1 MRDEQEYDKSIKE
14 QTDEIAELQKRLETA
29 RRDNSISGLK
39 RQQEILKEIEEAQKK
54 LEETTQDRIDENY
67 ENNIDNEI
75 DKLEEEEEKL
85 IEILDE
91 KFSEENIAKMVQQ
104 ALASG
109 FIEINGEIKTLQ
121 DALLQSINESKN
133 AYSVMSNVIKN
144 ELVANLNVALETMQE
159 LDNIYSNLGLN
170 DYTGVSSSIKLNTN
184 IPSSSNNKSV
194 TIGDTHINVTGSVDN
209 TTLEKIK
216 ELIKESQDEMLE
228 KITYDL

>member
-75 DKLEEEEEKL
+75 DKLEEEKDSL
-85 IEILDE
+85 LASLDE
-91 KFSEENIAKMVQQ
+91 KFSETNIAKMVQQ

-109 FIEINGEIKTLQ
+109 FIEINGEMKSLQ

-159 LDNIYSNLGLN
+159 LDSIYSNLGLN